1 MKHTKPTMSWAVNKA
16 HLNELLAKYW
26 QREYEEAID
35 WLATLDK
42 ITMEIRDDAE
52 DALDGC
58 LDDRSASVMI
68 ETIERVRTAM
78 GVKQLW

>member
-52 DALDGC
+52 DAICGTRRDEGRAML
-58 LDDRSASVMI
+58 
-68 ETIERVRTAM
+68 ETIERVRIAM
-78 GVKQLW
+78 GANQPW